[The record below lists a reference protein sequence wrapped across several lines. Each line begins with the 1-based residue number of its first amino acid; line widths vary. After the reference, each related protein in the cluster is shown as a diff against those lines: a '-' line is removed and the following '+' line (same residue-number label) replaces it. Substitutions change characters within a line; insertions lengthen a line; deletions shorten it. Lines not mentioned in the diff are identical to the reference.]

1 MTREKERVRAKYI
14 GCNNILK
21 CVDDRYD
28 WPHVGHRLRID
39 NGLRS
44 TWVTR
49 VCTYV
54 GQGTHRYTH
63 SVTNQLTYV
72 CLSQKPGARPNL
84 PVGQSEESSYSIEY
98 PGGT

>member
-1 MTREKERVRAKYI
+1 MT
-14 GCNNILK
+14 G
-21 CVDDRYD
+21 
-28 WPHVGHRLRID
+28 PHVGHRLRID

-49 VCTYV
+49 VCTHV
-54 GQGTHRYTH
+54 GQGTH
-63 SVTNQLTYV
+63 SVTNQLTCV

-84 PVGQSEESSYSIEY
+84 PNEPVGQSEESSYSTEY